1 MTKRLQHGAA
11 SKSPKRR
18 PNDEEEELDV
28 PAELDFLNDCQQQL
42 NKSNKELWTILTKKH
57 ESIHGLRRLPQF
69 AGTKDEDFLTW
80 FEDFKLTSERTC
92 SSEEERLII
101 FKTYL
106 TGDARHVYEGFNGN
120 EIQTLEE
127 AGKMMNA
134 VFAVARD
141 RQEWI
146 LHLRELKKKESE
158 NIRVFAYR
166 TARIVRQ
173 AFPEADE
180 DTYNFLAIDYFTRG
194 LPEMINSYVIIRKPK
209 SLDLAIQY
217 ADIAEKQD
225 SPKMKTDT
233 INLRHQIAN
242 TINQGDIE
250 PYKNDTNNRFKQVTE
265 EIRTLKTKNQELQHT
280 LNVMQQTQQ
289 EFGMMK
295 KTNET
300 EKRDITQSDKFD
312 EILSTIQHME
322 TQLRK
327 PYFQNKQHDNEYQN
341 PKRCYNCGKTGH
353 LAQQCFNKD
362 NRSCYS
368 CGKNGHVSRD
378 CYTNKNKRN
387 NIKSS
392 LKDNGVSS
400 RSRN

>member
-18 PNDEEEELDV
+18 RNEEEEELDV

-57 ESIHGLRRLPQF
+57 ESIHGLRRPPQF
-69 AGTKDEDFLTW
+69 ASTKDEDFLTW
-80 FEDFKLTSERTC
+80 FEDFKLISERTC

-101 FKTYL
+101 FNTYL

-120 EIQTLEE
+120 EIQTHDE
-127 AGKMMNA
+127 AAKMMNA
-134 VFAVARD
+134 VFAAARD

-173 AFPEADE
+173 AFPEATDE
-180 DTYNFLAIDYFTRG
+180 DTYDFLAIDYFTRV
-194 LPEMINSYVIIRKPK
+194 LPEMINSYVIIRKPR

-233 INLRHQIAN
+233 INLRYQIAN
-242 TINQGDIE
+242 TINQGDKE
-250 PYKNDTNNRFKQVTE
+250 PYKNDTDNRFKQVTRSE

-289 EFGMMK
+289 EFSMMK

-327 PYFQNKQHDNEYQN
+327 PYFQTQWNDKEYEN

-353 LAQQCFNKD
+353 LAQRQQKL
-362 NRSCYS
+362 
-368 CGKNGHVSRD
+368 
-378 CYTNKNKRN
+378 
-387 NIKSS
+387 
-392 LKDNGVSS
+392 LKL
-400 RSRN
+400 RKEWACQ

>member
-1 MTKRLQHGAA
+1 M
-11 SKSPKRR
+11 
-18 PNDEEEELDV
+18 
-28 PAELDFLNDCQQQL
+28 
-42 NKSNKELWTILTKKH
+42 
-57 ESIHGLRRLPQF
+57 RRLPQF

-194 LPEMINSYVIIRKPK
+194 LPEMINSYVIIRKPN

-289 EFGMMK
+289 EFDMMK

-300 EKRDITQSDKFD
+300 GKRDITQSDKFD

-327 PYFQNKQHDNEYQN
+327 PYFQNQQQDKEYQN

-378 CYTNKNKRN
+378 CYKNQNKRN